1 VFVCF
6 LFRNKKQ
13 TDKQKK
19 EISSSTL
26 KRKRVESVL
35 TSHNNNLSLR
45 APPLSTSLDSQPLST
60 STKKKKKNFQQQLL
74 PPDLRLLL
82 PPPNTPPSAPRQDP
96 RRAHGPGP
104 GSLLPGGRLLDLARL
119 RGRRRQL
126 PGELRLRAR
135 VQEGPRGGV
144 GRGGRRGRG
153 ERCATPGGRGAG
165 GRGEAD
171 CDGRERRRVREE
183 TSFFL
188 LMRGR
193 RES

>member
-60 STKKKKKNFQQQLL
+60 STKKKKKLSTATST
-74 PPDLRLLL
+74 PR
-82 PPPNTPPSAPRQDP
+82 PPPPSPSPQHTSLRSSSRSTAGPRARPRQP
-96 RRAHGPGP
+96 SPW
-104 GSLLPGGRLLDLARL
+104 GSPS
-119 RGRRRQL
+119 
-126 PGELRLRAR
+126 
-135 VQEGPRGGV
+135 GPRAASRSPTSTTGGAP
-144 GRGGRRGRG
+144 
-153 ERCATPGGRGAG
+153 ATGAG
-165 GRGEAD
+165 LGRPSRGSGAW
-171 CDGRERRRVREE
+171 R
-183 TSFFL
+183 TSRTWRTL
-188 LMRGR
+188 RDTWRKRGWWTR
-193 RES
+193 GS